1 MTKRISSALHV
12 DNGRICCTACGLDF
26 ADAGGP
32 WKPAAALSESPLRGS
47 AGEPYSSGEQVML
60 RRFSCPGCGALLD
73 SETAL
78 PDDPFLNDV
87 VYD

>member
-12 DNGRICCTACGLDF
+12 ADGRICCTACGHDI
-26 ADAGGP
+26 ADAGGA
-32 WKPAAALSESPLRGS
+32 WKPGAALSATPLRGS
-47 AGEPYSSGEQVML
+47 AGEPYSSGENVML

-87 VYD
+87 VFD